1 MACFSFSGNAGK
13 NIGYTLFLIV
23 PCYNEAQTIEA
34 CIEKVLE
41 ISSGQDFS
49 LEVVIVDDAS
59 ALITGCI
66 DFTLTRLLIT
76 ITPFFTLHWT
86 GTKSIASIIGFI
98 GNFALRKILVFP
110 KKKKGK
116 I

>member
-1 MACFSFSGNAGK
+1 MACFSFSGNAKK

-59 ALITGCI
+59 TLITGCI

-76 ITPFFTLHWT
+76 ITPFFTLHWAEA
-86 GTKSIASIIGFI
+86 KSIASIIGFI

-110 KKKKGK
+110 EKKKGE